1 LTTTYLRLRHVHENT
16 WKEQP
21 GYERDPERRTRT
33 HHRRQLVDETADKM
47 SPPQI
52 DPLDGLQVHPLE
64 VQVAVLAAEV
74 RNQRNLLTAVG
85 GELVSFRRS
94 LYSVT
99 VALILFAATVY
110 STFH

>member
-1 LTTTYLRLRHVHENT
+1 
-16 WKEQP
+16 
-21 GYERDPERRTRT
+21 
-33 HHRRQLVDETADKM
+33 M
-47 SPPQI
+47 SPPMI
-52 DPLDGLQVHPLE
+52 DPLDGLEARPLE

-74 RNQRNLLTAVG
+74 RNQRNILNAVG

-94 LYSVT
+94 IYSVT